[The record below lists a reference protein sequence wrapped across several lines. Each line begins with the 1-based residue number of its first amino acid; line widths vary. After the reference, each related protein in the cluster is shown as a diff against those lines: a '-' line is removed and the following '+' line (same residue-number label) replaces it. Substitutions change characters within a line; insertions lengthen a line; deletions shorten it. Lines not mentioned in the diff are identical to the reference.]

1 MKTKI
6 FLLFTVLSFVMLGC
20 LPQSKYT
27 PEEFDVPENFRIV
40 ETLTEHEEKEFTGDS
55 IVHTLD
61 SSKLAWQHYF
71 KDETLIDLIQKG
83 LNHNFDIRMAI
94 KNLEIYH
101 LQYKQAGMEL
111 LPDIHASIASGD
123 YQWRSKEFY
132 SNPNGKWYSDKDA
145 PENMY
150 FYRGQNITGINL
162 SWEIDVWGKIR
173 SQKAEH
179 FYHYLSTLE
188 AKKAVQTKLVA
199 DIATSYYKLLALY
212 TQLSIAESN
221 YNLSNRTLRMVEL
234 QYESGNTTALAKQ
247 QTKSQMLAT
256 KALIPRIKQQISVQE
271 NNLQLLTGSTP
282 ESIEVNPSEFEN
294 TFTNVEKNYSIPLS
308 MVSYRTDV
316 SKAEQELWAAN
327 ARVGVSQ
334 ANRYP
339 RLAID
344 LSFGVN
350 SLLPANWFNIPGALF
365 GGIMG
370 NLTQPLFNKKRL
382 KTKFEQAKID
392 REIKEIQLQKTVYQA
407 IHEISNLLTLMSSLD
422 EQIKIAEEQVINS
435 ELTITQSNL
444 LFNSGY
450 ASYLEVINAQ
460 RVALESEI
468 QLSQL
473 KEERMQLK
481 VLMYKALGGG
491 W

>member
-132 SNPNGKWYSDKDA
+132 STPNSKWYSDKEA

>member
-6 FLLFTVLSFVMLGC
+6 FLLFTVLSFIMLGC

-27 PEEFDVPENFRIV
+27 PEEFDIPENFRIV
-40 ETLTEHEEKEFTGDS
+40 ETLTEHEEKEFSGDS

-132 SNPNGKWYSDKDA
+132 STPNSKWYSDKDA

-150 FYRGQNITGINL
+150 FYRGQNITGLNL
-162 SWEIDVWGKIR
+162 SWEIDIWGKIR

-179 FYHYLSTLE
+179 FYNYLSTLE

-199 DIATSYYKLLALY
+199 DIATSYYRLLALY

-221 YNLSNRTLRMVEL
+221 YQLSERTLRMVEL

-256 KALIPRIKQQISVQE
+256 KALIPKIKQQISAQE
-271 NNLQLLTGSTP
+271 NNLHFLTGSTP
-282 ESIEVNPSEFEN
+282 GSIEVNPSEFEN

-365 GGIMG
+365 GGIIG

-392 REIKEIQLQKTVYQA
+392 REVKEIQLQKTVYQA

>member
-392 REIKEIQLQKTVYQA
+392 REVKEIQLQKTVYQA

>member
-1 MKTKI
+1 MKTRI
-6 FLLFTVLSFVMLGC
+6 FTLFLVSFALIGC

-27 PEEFDVPENFRIV
+27 PEKFDLPEDFRII
-40 ETLTEHEEKEFTGDS
+40 ETFAEHEEKDFAGDS
-55 IVHTLD
+55 IVHALD
-61 SSKLAWQHYF
+61 SSRLAWQHYF
-71 KDETLIDLIQKG
+71 KDEVLVDLIQQG

-94 KNLEIYH
+94 KNLEVYH

-111 LPDIHASIASGD
+111 LPDIQASIASTD

-150 FYRGQNITGINL
+150 FFRGQNITGINL

-188 AKKAVQTKLVA
+188 AKKAVQTKLVS

-282 ESIEVNPSEFEN
+282 ESIEINPSEFEN

-392 REIKEIQLQKTVYQA
+392 REVKEIQLQKTVYQA
-407 IHEISNLLTLMSSLD
+407 IHEISNLLTLMNALD
-422 EQIKIAEEQVINS
+422 EQIEIAKEQVVNS

-468 QLSQL
+468 QLSRL

>member
-40 ETLTEHEEKEFTGDS
+40 ETLTEHEEKEFRGDS

-61 SSKLAWQHYF
+61 SSKLAWSHYF

-221 YNLSNRTLRMVEL
+221 YQLSERTLRMVEL

-392 REIKEIQLQKTVYQA
+392 REVKEIQLQKTVYQA

>member
-1 MKTKI
+1 MKTRI
-6 FLLFTVLSFVMLGC
+6 FTLFLVSFALIGC

-27 PEEFDVPENFRIV
+27 PEKFDLPEDFRII
-40 ETLTEHEEKEFTGDS
+40 ETFAEHEEKDFVGDS
-55 IVHTLD
+55 IVHALD
-61 SSKLAWQHYF
+61 SSSLAWQHYF
-71 KDETLIDLIQKG
+71 KDEVLVDLIQQG

-94 KNLEIYH
+94 KNLEVYH

-111 LPDIHASIASGD
+111 LPDIQASIASAD

-132 SNPNGKWYSDKDA
+132 SNPNGKWYNDKDA

-188 AKKAVQTKLVA
+188 AKKAVQTKLVS

-392 REIKEIQLQKTVYQA
+392 REVKEIQLQKTVYQA
-407 IHEISNLLTLMSSLD
+407 IHEISNLLTLMNALD
-422 EQIKIAEEQVINS
+422 EQIEIAKEQVVNS

-468 QLSQL
+468 QLSRL